1 MATRSAGPAS
11 PIMEMKTMADWKCN
25 KCGYTLKADKPP
37 ETCPAC
43 KQKCEFLDV
52 SCYIPE
58 CGLSGTDQRLR

>member
-1 MATRSAGPAS
+1 MATRSAGGVTPTREVS
-11 PIMEMKTMADWKCN
+11 KMADWKCN

-37 ETCPAC
+37 ETCPSC

-58 CGLSGTDQRLR
+58 CGQSGADPRLR

>member
-1 MATRSAGPAS
+1 VNGGFSEFTNEGG
-11 PIMEMKTMADWKCN
+11 KLMADWKCN

-37 ETCPAC
+37 ETCPSC

-58 CGLSGTDQRLR
+58 CGMSGTDTRLK

>member
-1 MATRSAGPAS
+1 
-11 PIMEMKTMADWKCN
+11 MADWKCN

-37 ETCPAC
+37 ETCPSC

-58 CGLSGTDQRLR
+58 CGQSGADPRLR